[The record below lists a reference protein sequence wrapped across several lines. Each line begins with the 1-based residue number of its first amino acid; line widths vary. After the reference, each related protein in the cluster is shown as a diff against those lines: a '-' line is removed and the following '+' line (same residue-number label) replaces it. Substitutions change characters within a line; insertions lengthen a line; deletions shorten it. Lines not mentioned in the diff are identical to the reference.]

1 MKILHVT
8 PVYPP
13 HVGGTEGYVYN
24 LVKHERI
31 LGNDVR
37 VITSHLSDNNR
48 SEAGVFRLPVLYNF
62 KGDWGEMPI
71 CPTIFSALK
80 HINCDV
86 IHGHICS
93 RFFVESVPINR
104 LFRKKKTPFVLTYH
118 YYAGGSNRTMKTLTY
133 LHDLTFMRMLLRT
146 ADTIIAITES
156 NKQILSNVFG
166 VDSNKIVV
174 IPPGIEMELFSP
186 ERFSPQSVKKKYQ
199 IFDENIIMNIGR
211 LAEGKGVN
219 YLIEALQTIH
229 EEIPDAAL
237 VIVGDGPYRTKLQ
250 KLAHEKKLDP
260 FVRFIGQIEAE
271 DVPEIISIADVV
283 VLPSVAE
290 MFGVVLIEA
299 LSMAKPVIATRLEGI
314 CETICRDPRKGS
326 AKCETGIL
334 FEKGNIGQL
343 ANAITELLS
352 DKKMATR
359 MGTRGR
365 ELVKE
370 KYDWNIITPKILQ
383 IYEKTLKV

>member
-1 MKILHVT
+1 
-8 PVYPP
+8 
-13 HVGGTEGYVYN
+13 
-24 LVKHERI
+24 
-31 LGNDVR
+31 
-37 VITSHLSDNNR
+37 
-48 SEAGVFRLPVLYNF
+48 
-62 KGDWGEMPI
+62 
-71 CPTIFSALK
+71 
-80 HINCDV
+80 
-86 IHGHICS
+86 
-93 RFFVESVPINR
+93 
-104 LFRKKKTPFVLTYH
+104 
-118 YYAGGSNRTMKTLTY
+118 
-133 LHDLTFMRMLLRT
+133 MRMLLRT